1 MDKTPPPLTTAATEY
16 SCSEPAGD
24 PCEGCPVRRIGLS
37 SDLSQEDMARVDAIA
52 LHTEFAEGTT
62 LIYEGDEADR
72 VYNITRG
79 VVRVTKLTP
88 DGRRAIT
95 GFLFPGDFLG
105 LSYGGKF
112 SYSAEAINEVAAC
125 RFRKEPLVKIFGEIP
140 LLERRLLS
148 MVTDELLSAQN
159 QMVLLARKT
168 PSEKLASFLLQISE
182 RLGSNQG
189 TAPDVFDL
197 AMSRADIADY
207 LGLTIETV
215 SRTFTSLLTKNGLIE
230 LPTRHRVRL
239 TDRAALEKLAEANA
253 D

>member
-1 MDKTPPPLTTAATEY
+1 M
-16 SCSEPAGD
+16 
-24 PCEGCPVRRIGLS
+24 GLS
-37 SDLSQEDMARVDAIA
+37 SDLSDDDMAKVDAVA
-52 LHTEFAEGTT
+52 LHTEYTTGAT
-62 LIYEGDEADR
+62 LIYEGDTADR

-105 LSYGGKF
+105 LSYGGKY
-112 SYSAEAINEVAAC
+112 SYSAEAINEVSAC
-125 RFRKEPLVKIFGEIP
+125 RFGKEPLVKLFEEIP
-140 LLERRLLS
+140 RLERRLLS
-148 MVTDELLSAQN
+148 MVSDELLSAQN

-168 PSEKLASFLLQISE
+168 PKEKLATFLLQISE
-182 RLGSNQG
+182 RLSHNQEV
-189 TAPDVFDL
+189 APDEFDL

-215 SRTFTSLLTKNGLIE
+215 SRTFTTLHTKDGLIE
-230 LPTRHRVRL
+230 LPTRHRVRIA
-239 TDRAALEKLAEANA
+239 DRAALVKLAEANA

>member
-1 MDKTPPPLTTAATEY
+1 M
-16 SCSEPAGD
+16 
-24 PCEGCPVRRIGLS
+24 RQIGLS
-37 SDLSQEDMARVDAIA
+37 SDLSEEDMAKVDAIA
-52 LHTEFAEGTT
+52 LHTEFAAGST
-62 LIYEGDEADR
+62 LIYEADEADR
-72 VYNITRG
+72 VYNITQG

-105 LSYGGKF
+105 LSYSGKY

-125 RFRKEPLVKIFGEIP
+125 RFRKEPLAKIFEEIP
-140 LLERRLLS
+140 RLERRLLS
-148 MVTDELLSAQN
+148 MVTDELHSAQN

-168 PSEKLASFLLQISE
+168 PTEKLATFLLQISE
-182 RLGSNQG
+182 RLGDDQDGAS
-189 TAPDVFDL
+189 DLFDL

-215 SRTFTSLLTKNGLIE
+215 SRTFTSLLTRDGLIE
-230 LPTRHRVRL
+230 LPTRHRVRII
-239 TDRAALEKLAEANA
+239 DRPALERLAEANA